1 MLNVLSTKK
10 IHQLLIKMKRRNAI
24 KGLALI
30 PFAGTVLR
38 NQDVKANT
46 QNAANAS
53 MMETFSPD
61 SATSAFMAETNIFR
75 SIGVEPVINCMGT
88 FTIIGGSL
96 ERPAVREAMDAAAHN
111 FVQYDELADGIG
123 QRLADLTGAEWG
135 MVSAGCAAGLKHI
148 TAACVTGGNPE
159 KLIRI
164 PDLTGFDKNE
174 VIIPY
179 FSRNAYDHAIRNI
192 GVKIIS
198 VKTPDELKKA
208 INPRTA
214 MIYIRSTDTATFT
227 GEPFSLEV
235 ISGIAKPH
243 NVPVL
248 VDSAAENLTLPPVH
262 LKRGATIVA
271 YSGGKAI
278 CGPQCAGLMLGDKS
292 ILMSAW
298 QASSPH
304 HGPGRDNKVGREEM
318 IGMMA
323 AVEDWVKRDH
333 DADWK
338 KWLGWLDT
346 ISKRLSPISGLKLE
360 VIERTLLDNK
370 TPVLK
375 VSWDSKKLNI
385 SGFELAEELGRNK
398 PRIAVWAEDDSKGE
412 SFFNITTGQ
421 MQPGEEKIVA
431 ERVHAIFSK
440 KRDTKQESMMASS
453 QNLNGLWDLSVQFF
467 SSVSQHSLNIVQD
480 GNWLSGTHQADFQS
494 GSMNGTIEGN
504 QIRMQSSMRIVGDD
518 LSYQFSGVVNGD
530 NMSGDIHLGEYRTAK
545 FTAKRNVQKAPRR
558 KVNIPAG
565 PPLAT

>member
-1 MLNVLSTKK
+1 
-10 IHQLLIKMKRRNAI
+10 MKRRNLI
-24 KGLALI
+24 KGLALLPI
-30 PFAGTVLR
+30 AGTVISNNSLMASAS
-38 NQDVKANT
+38 DSSKASLMNLVNSEPDLKNT
-46 QNAANAS
+46 LSSFLDEA
-53 MMETFSPD
+53 
-61 SATSAFMAETNIFR
+61 NIFR

-96 ERPAVREAMDAAAHN
+96 ERPAVRTAMEAASHN

-164 PDLTGFDKNE
+164 PDLTGFEKTE
-174 VIIPY
+174 VIIPG

-198 VKTPDELKKA
+198 VNTPKELEKA
-208 INPRTA
+208 INPKTA
-214 MIYIRSTDTATFT
+214 MIYIRSTDTDTFT
-227 GEPFSLEV
+227 GQPLSLEE
-235 ISGIAKPH
+235 IARIAKPH
-243 NVPVL
+243 KIPVL
-248 VDSAAENLTLPPVH
+248 VDAAAENLTLPPVH

-333 DADWK
+333 AADWK
-338 KWLGWLDT
+338 RWLSWLDV
-346 ISKRLSPISGLKLE
+346 ISKKLSSVEGVKTE

-375 VSWDSKKLNI
+375 VSWDSSKLHL
-385 SGFELAEELGRNK
+385 SGFEVAEELGRNK
-398 PRIAVWAEDDSKGE
+398 PRIAVWAEDENNGE
-412 SFFNITTGQ
+412 SFFNVTTGQ
-421 MQPGEEKIVA
+421 MQVGEEKIVA
-431 ERVHAIFSK
+431 ERLYEVLSR
-440 KRDTKQESMMASS
+440 KRSPKPGMIAPSA
-453 QNLNGLWDLSVQFF
+453 NLTGAWDVRVQFF
-467 SSVSQHSLNIVQD
+467 SSISQHNFTIVQD
-480 GNWLSGTHQADFQS
+480 GNWISGTHKGD
-494 GSMNGTIEGN
+494 MDVMNLNGTIEGD
-504 QIRMQSSMRIVGDD
+504 QIKFRSSKRIIGDELEFLFKGAISGD
-518 LSYQFSGVVNGD
+518 LI
-530 NMSGDIHLGEYRTAK
+530 SGDIHLGEYRTAK
-545 FTAKRNVQKAPRR
+545 FTATRNASKPVR
-558 KVNIPAG
+558 KKVMIPAG

>member
-1 MLNVLSTKK
+1 
-10 IHQLLIKMKRRNAI
+10 MKRRNLI
-24 KGLALI
+24 KGLALL
-30 PFAGTVLR
+30 PVAGSVFSNNSL
-38 NQDVKANT
+38 NAAVPESSAEAFVP
-46 QNAANAS
+46 AANADPKAIS
-53 MMETFSPD
+53 TVS
-61 SATSAFMAETNIFR
+61 SFMNESNIFR

-96 ERPAVREAMDAAAHN
+96 ERSAVRVAMEAAAHN

-174 VIIPY
+174 VIIPS

-198 VKTPDELKKA
+198 VNTPEELEKA

-214 MIYIRSTDTATFT
+214 MIYIRSTDSATFT

-235 ISGIAKPH
+235 ISSIAKPRQ
-243 NVPVL
+243 VPVL
-248 VDSAAENLTLPPVH
+248 VDAAAENLTLPPVH

-278 CGPQCAGLMLGDKS
+278 CGPQCAGLMLGDKA
-292 ILMSAW
+292 ILKSAW
-298 QASSPH
+298 QSSSPH

-318 IGMMA
+318 VGMMA

-338 KWLGWLDT
+338 RWLSWLAT
-346 ISKRLSPISGLKLE
+346 IQKRLAPVDGLKME

-375 VSWDSKKLNI
+375 LSWNPDKLHI
-385 SGFELAEELGRNK
+385 SAFEVAEELGRNK
-398 PRIAVWAEDDSKGE
+398 PRIAVWAEDPQNED

-421 MQPGEEKIVA
+421 MQAGEEKIVA
-431 ERVHAIFSK
+431 ERVYAIFSK
-440 KRDTKQESMMASS
+440 KRSPKPETMTAPAA
-453 QNLNGLWDLSVQFF
+453 DLSGKWDVSMQFF
-467 SSVSQHSLNIVQD
+467 SSISQHTFNIAQD
-480 GNWLSGTHQADFQS
+480 GNWLNGTYQAEFQS
-494 GSMNGTIEGN
+494 GNLTGTIEGD
-504 QIRMQSSMRIVGDD
+504 QVKIQCSMRIVGDH
-518 LSYQFSGVVNGD
+518 LIYLFSGKLNAD
-530 NMSGDIHLGEYRTAK
+530 TMSGDIHLGEYRTAK
-545 FTAKRNVQKAPRR
+545 FTAKRNTGKAPRR
-558 KVNIPAG
+558 KINIPAG

>member
-1 MLNVLSTKK
+1 
-10 IHQLLIKMKRRNAI
+10 MKRRNVI
-24 KGLALI
+24 KGLALFPMAASVFPTESI
-30 PFAGTVLR
+30 LANSSGAKMSKT
-38 NQDVKANT
+38 DANT
-46 QNAANAS
+46 NS
-53 MMETFSPD
+53 FL
-61 SATSAFMAETNIFR
+61 AETNIFR
-75 SIGVEPVINCMGT
+75 RIGVEPVINCMGT

-96 ERPAVREAMDAAAHN
+96 ERSAVRKAMEEASHN
-111 FVQYDELADGIG
+111 FVQYDELADAIG

-164 PDLTGFDKNE
+164 PDLTGFDKSE
-174 VIIPY
+174 VIIPG

-192 GVKIIS
+192 GVKIIA
-198 VKTPDELKKA
+198 VNTPEELKNA
-208 INPRTA
+208 INPKTA

-235 ISGIAKPH
+235 IASIAKPK
-243 NVPVL
+243 NIPIL

-323 AVEDWVKRDH
+323 AVEDWVQRDH

-338 KWLGWLDT
+338 KWLTWLDT
-346 ISKRLSPISGLKLE
+346 IKKRLSPITGLKTE

-375 VSWDSKKLNI
+375 VSWDPKLMHIN
-385 SGFELAEELGRNK
+385 GFELAEKLGRNK
-398 PRIAVWAEDDSKGE
+398 PRIAVWAEDESDNE
-412 SFFNITTGQ
+412 SFFNITSGQ
-421 MQPGEEKIVA
+421 MQEEEVKIVA
-431 ERVHAIFSK
+431 DRVYAIFSE
-440 KRDTKQESMMASS
+440 KREPKAENMLAPAS
-453 QNLNGLWDLSVQFF
+453 NLGGLWDVKIQFF
-467 SSVSQHSLNIVQD
+467 SSESLHAFRITQE
-480 GNWLSGTHQADFQS
+480 GNWLTGVHKADFQS
-494 GSMNGTIEGN
+494 GNLSGTIEGN
-504 QIRMQSSMRIVGDD
+504 QVKLQSAMRIVGDE
-518 LSYQFSGVVNGD
+518 LTFQFSGILKDD
-530 NMSGDIHLGEYRTAK
+530 NISGEIHLGEYRTAK
-545 FTAKRNVQKAPRR
+545 FIATRNSQKIQKKRVM
-558 KVNIPAG
+558 IPAG

>member
-1 MLNVLSTKK
+1 
-10 IHQLLIKMKRRNAI
+10 MKRRNAL

-38 NQDVKANT
+38 SQTTQATTQDAGN
-46 QNAANAS
+46 NAIIETLEPGSAAS
-53 MMETFSPD
+53 T
-61 SATSAFMAETNIFR
+61 FMAETNIFR

-96 ERPAVREAMDAAAHN
+96 ERPAVRIAMEAASHN

-174 VIIPY
+174 VIIPD
-179 FSRNAYDHAIRNI
+179 FSRNAYDHGIRNI
-192 GVKIIS
+192 GVKIVS
-198 VKTPDELKKA
+198 VKTPEELEKA
-208 INPRTA
+208 INSRTA
-214 MIYIRSTDTATFT
+214 MIYIRSTDTDTFT
-227 GEPFSLEV
+227 GQPLSLEV
-235 ISGIAKPH
+235 ISQIAKPH
-243 NVPVL
+243 KVPVL
-248 VDSAAENLTLPPVH
+248 VDAAAENLTLPPVH

-346 ISKRLSPISGLKLE
+346 ISKRLSSISGLKLE

-375 VSWDSKKLNI
+375 VSWNPQKLHI
-385 SGFELAEELGRNK
+385 SGFEVAEELGRNK
-398 PRIAVWAEDDSKGE
+398 PRIAVWAEDDSKGD

-421 MQPGEEKIVA
+421 MQAGEEKIVA
-431 ERVHAIFSK
+431 ERIFEIFSR
-440 KRDTKQESMMASS
+440 KRNAKPETMTTPVA
-453 QNLNGLWDLSVQFF
+453 NLNGRWDLSVQFF
-467 SSVSQHSLNIVQD
+467 SSISQHSLTVVQD
-480 GNWLSGTHQADFQS
+480 GNWLSGIHHTDFQS
-494 GSMNGTIEGN
+494 GNMSGTIEGN
-504 QIRMQSSMRIVGDD
+504 RVFMQSSMRIVGDD
-518 LSYQFSGVVNGD
+518 LSYQFSGIINGD
-530 NMSGDIHLGEYRTAK
+530 LISGDIHLGEYRTAT

>member
-1 MLNVLSTKK
+1 
-10 IHQLLIKMKRRNAI
+10 MKRRNII
-24 KGLALI
+24 KGLALL
-30 PFAGTVLR
+30 PFAGAVLR
-38 NQDVKANT
+38 NQTVQAKTENSIFYHPEG
-46 QNAANAS
+46 NVS
-53 MMETFSPD
+53 VEE
-61 SATSAFMAETNIFR
+61 SADTFMAENNIFR

-88 FTIIGGSL
+88 FTIIGGSI
-96 ERPAVREAMDAAAHN
+96 ERPAVRAAMEAAAHN

-164 PDLTGFDKNE
+164 PDLSGFDKNE
-174 VIIPY
+174 VIIPD

-192 GVKIIS
+192 GVTIVS
-198 VKTPDELKKA
+198 VKTPEELKKA
-208 INPRTA
+208 INPKTA
-214 MIYIRSTDTATFT
+214 MIYIRSTDTDTFT
-227 GEPFSLEV
+227 GQPFSLEV
-235 ISGIAKPH
+235 IASIAKPH
-243 NVPVL
+243 QVPVL
-248 VDSAAENLTLPPVH
+248 VDAAAEDLTLPPVH
-262 LKRGATIVA
+262 FKRGATIVA

-278 CGPQCAGLMLGDKS
+278 CGPQCAGLMLGDKA

-333 DADWK
+333 AADWK
-338 KWLGWLDT
+338 KWLGWLGT
-346 ISKRLSPISGLKLE
+346 ISKRLSSISGLKLE

-375 VSWDSKKLNI
+375 VSWDAAKLHI
-385 SGFELAEELGRNK
+385 SAFEVAEELGRNK
-398 PRIAVWAEDDSKGE
+398 PRIAVWAEDHDNGE

-421 MQPGEEKIVA
+421 MQAGEEKIVA

-440 KRDTKQESMMASS
+440 KRNPKTENMIQPIA
-453 QNLNGLWDLSVQFF
+453 NLSGQWDLNIQFF
-467 SSVSQHSLNIVQD
+467 SSASRHTLNIGQD
-480 GNWLSGTHQADFQS
+480 GNWLSGSHQTEFQS
-494 GSMNGTIEGN
+494 GKMAGTIEGN
-504 QIRMQSSMRIVGDD
+504 QVRMQSEMRIVGDD
-518 LSYQFSGVVNGD
+518 LSYQFSGTIVGD
-530 NMSGDIHLGEYRTAK
+530 SMSGDIHLGEYRTAT
-545 FTAKRNVQKAPRR
+545 FTAKRINQKAPRKR
-558 KVNIPAG
+558 VNIPAG